1 MHPSKSRRLDRPGL
15 LGRLDLLGP
24 LEMSAHLASPARWD
38 RLEAP
43 APPVRSVRLE
53 APAPLAQLVRL
64 ADLVVPAFP
73 GRPAGL
79 GSPVRPVGLVHPVC
93 LEPLVL
99 QGR

>member
-38 RLEAP
+38 
-43 APPVRSVRLE
+43 RLE